1 MQPEAA
7 NAAGLLEAKGSRVA
21 LTGFFVTGLL
31 LAFLGAILPA
41 WGYHFTEQY
50 IQVGNYFLA
59 FNGGLFLATRFAENL
74 LVRKGIRWAL
84 IAACVL
90 SCAAMLWLAWFSQPY
105 GPWWRIAGLLALGA
119 GAGTLQ
125 SALFQ
130 AIAPIYR
137 HDPAATVNL
146 AGIFFGL
153 GCLTM
158 ALLVAGTYYVYTVSS
173 ILMLLA
179 IVPGFFAVGFSR
191 TQFDA
196 PVARPRTLGGA
207 LTELKRPLAVQFGL
221 LLLLQFANEWSVA
234 GWLALFLT
242 QRLGM
247 NPSAALLFLA
257 LYWFMLLVGRL
268 AAPRVLSSVGHG
280 KIVLV
285 GAACALLGLAIL
297 SFTDNRFGVVS
308 GLMFLGIGFAP
319 VYPLIVEQIG
329 ERFPYYDP
337 VYFHGIFS
345 MAFTGAL
352 LAPAGL
358 GYLAGWLGVRWIMVV
373 PLVGSSLVFFLL
385 LIVWLES
392 RLVNKSSR
400 S

>member
-1 MQPEAA
+1 M
-7 NAAGLLEAKGSRVA
+7 
-21 LTGFFVTGLL
+21 
-31 LAFLGAILPA
+31 AFLGAILPA
-41 WGYHFTEQY
+41 WGHHFTEQY
-50 IQVGNYFLA
+50 VEVGNYFLA
-59 FNGGLFLATRFAENL
+59 LNGGLYLATRFAENL
-74 LVRKGIRWAL
+74 LIRKGIRWSL
-84 IAACVL
+84 IAACLL
-90 SCAAMLWLAWFSQPY
+90 SCAAMLWLAWFSQPD
-105 GPWWRIAGLLALGA
+105 GPWWRIAGLFFLGA
-119 GAGTLQ
+119 SAGTLQ

-153 GCLTM
+153 GCFTM
-158 ALLVAGTYYVYTVSS
+158 ALLVAGAYYVYTVPS
-173 ILMLLA
+173 ILILLA
-179 IVPGFFAVGFSR
+179 VVPGFFAAAFGR

-196 PVARPRTLGGA
+196 PVVRPPSLGGA
-207 LTELKRPLAVQFGL
+207 LAELKRPLAIQFGL

-247 NPSAALLFLA
+247 NPSSALLFLA

-268 AAPRVLSSVGHG
+268 AAQRVLSGAGHG
-280 KIVLV
+280 KVVLV
-285 GAACALLGLAIL
+285 GAASALLGLAIL

-308 GLMFLGIGFAP
+308 GIVFLGIGFAP

-337 VYFHGIFS
+337 VYYHGIFS
-345 MAFTGAL
+345 IAFTGAL

-358 GYLAGWLGVRWIMVV
+358 GYLAAWLGVRWIMTV

-392 RLVNKSSR
+392 RLTRKSISP
-400 S
+400 